1 MASLRPKTDPV
12 ALAALKTVI
21 TNLEIN
27 TDVAVTG
34 ITADSTDVHA
44 GDLFV
49 ALPGEK
55 THGATFAAQVVN
67 KGASAVLTDQQGS
80 QIIAD
85 STDVPVIIM
94 ESLRENLGL
103 ISSLIYQNPSKKL
116 KVFGITGTNGK
127 TTTSW
132 LLHQGLEAAGIKT
145 GLLGTAGIKIGN
157 IEISSERTTPEAPQ
171 LQALLALAVEQ
182 DLSAVV
188 MEISSHALAMHR
200 ADGIWFEAVGFTNLS
215 HDHLDFHGDMET
227 YFQVKKR
234 LFTKEFS
241 KFAAI
246 SLADAW
252 GQRLASECEIDK
264 TTVGTKEYANWI
276 LHDVSPALGH
286 VDFNVF
292 TPLKNDLEIKLE
304 FAGAFNAFNATL
316 SLAMTSQLNL
326 NREAFIEG
334 IRKAHIP
341 GRMEPILVPGRAL
354 AVVDYAHTPDAIS
367 AVIETLRSQ
376 THGRVIAVLGAGGN
390 RDSQKRKMMGTAVSS
405 ADLIVVTDDNPR
417 DEDPANI
424 RSTLI
429 SGIADKSKVIEIADR
444 KEAIFYAAANSNES
458 DTIVVLG
465 KGHEDY
471 QETKGTRT
479 RFLDSEVTLQ
489 ALSEV
494 S

>member
-1 MASLRPKTDPV
+1 
-12 ALAALKTVI
+12 
-21 TNLEIN
+21 
-27 TDVAVTG
+27 
-34 ITADSTDVHA
+34 
-44 GDLFV
+44 
-49 ALPGEK
+49 
-55 THGATFAAQVVN
+55 
-67 KGASAVLTDQQGS
+67 
-80 QIIAD
+80 
-85 STDVPVIIM
+85 
-94 ESLRENLGL
+94 
-103 ISSLIYQNPSKKL
+103 
-116 KVFGITGTNGK
+116 
-127 TTTSW
+127 
-132 LLHQGLEAAGIKT
+132 
-145 GLLGTAGIKIGN
+145 
-157 IEISSERTTPEAPQ
+157 
-171 LQALLALAVEQ
+171 
-182 DLSAVV
+182 
-188 MEISSHALAMHR
+188 
-200 ADGIWFEAVGFTNLS
+200 
-215 HDHLDFHGDMET
+215 
-227 YFQVKKR
+227 
-234 LFTKEFS
+234 
-241 KFAAI
+241 
-246 SLADAW
+246 
-252 GQRLASECEIDK
+252 
-264 TTVGTKEYANWI
+264 
-276 LHDVSPALGH
+276 
-286 VDFNVF
+286 
-292 TPLKNDLEIKLE
+292 LKNDLEIKLE

-489 ALSEV
+489 ALSEAL
-494 S
+494 